1 MKLSLFKVQNFRS
14 IWNSGWVS
22 CQDVTALAGVNE
34 AGKSNLL
41 KALWKLKP
49 AFKADNKI
57 VHSDLPRDKF
67 DEIMDSEELPTFIT
81 AKFRLEPNDTLL
93 IRKAFPDI
101 KPFDSCLISRSLSG
115 KYTVEVPVDI
125 PETDRDKLCNLLIR
139 IMPGFIYYSNYGN
152 LDSNIYLPQMIAKFN
167 KSGVNALTTSK
178 RRTIK
183 LLLMYIG
190 ITPEMLSNDLPLLSQ
205 TADTSKLSAGD
216 LRLLAEKQEKY
227 QQIFANAGARL
238 SADFNR
244 WWKQGKYQFDFSFDG
259 DNLKIWVTDDKGNRA
274 PLEQRS
280 VGMQWFLSFFL
291 VFSLESEFFYT
302 NTILLLDESGMTLHS
317 LAQKDLIHFFEKLA
331 KKNQLIYTTHSSFML
346 PTEHLN
352 RTKIIY
358 KDKHGHSVV
367 ANDLSVGNTEG
378 NVAALYPIQSAV
390 GIDLSMNMLN
400 GENAVIVLSNADK
413 NYLTIIKNYMQSTGK
428 FNSFNDLY
436 FVTSGENGVDGMAQ
450 ILSQGK
456 VLPKVFLP
464 ADVLG
469 DNMSKYLYRH
479 AYHNDT
485 HKVLCV
491 RNFGNFTTLEDII
504 PYEFFA
510 VGAGNYLA
518 NLLGTDFEIDLSLG
532 FVQQVCDYADAHD
545 ITLPSNFRLELS
557 NLVREYVRKNHKD
570 IKLSRTHK
578 KAWEDVIAQLTK

>member
-67 DEIMDSEELPTFIT
+67 EEIMDTDELPTFIT

-101 KPFDSCLISRSLSG
+101 KPFDSCLVSRSLSG
-115 KYTVEVPVDI
+115 KYTVEVPVDV
-125 PETDRDKLCNLLIR
+125 PESDRDKLCNLIIR

-190 ITPEMLSNDLPLLSQ
+190 ITPEMLSTDLPLLSQ
-205 TADTSKLSAGD
+205 TADTSKLSAAD

-227 QQIFANAGARL
+227 RQIFANAGARL

-244 WWKQGKYQFDFSFDG
+244 WWKQGRYQFEFTFDG
-259 DNLKIWVTDDKGNRA
+259 DNLKIWVTDDRGNRA

-317 LAQKDLIHFFEKLA
+317 LAQKDLIHFFEKLS

-352 RTKIIY
+352 RTK
-358 KDKHGHSVV
+358 VV
-367 ANDLSVGNTEG
+367 TKTKMVTALSPMTFQ
-378 NVAALYPIQSAV
+378 L
-390 GIDLSMNMLN
+390 
-400 GENAVIVLSNADK
+400 
-413 NYLTIIKNYMQSTGK
+413 
-428 FNSFNDLY
+428 
-436 FVTSGENGVDGMAQ
+436 
-450 ILSQGK
+450 
-456 VLPKVFLP
+456 LP
-464 ADVLG
+464 
-469 DNMSKYLYRH
+469 
-479 AYHNDT
+479 
-485 HKVLCV
+485 
-491 RNFGNFTTLEDII
+491 
-504 PYEFFA
+504 
-510 VGAGNYLA
+510 
-518 NLLGTDFEIDLSLG
+518 
-532 FVQQVCDYADAHD
+532 
-545 ITLPSNFRLELS
+545 
-557 NLVREYVRKNHKD
+557 
-570 IKLSRTHK
+570 
-578 KAWEDVIAQLTK
+578 